1 MPRFTAPDYSHLT
14 IRQAIALQ
22 QELRAQ
28 IVCEDAFGP
37 VHTVAGVDIGF
48 APLARSRR
56 ARHYAG
62 DYRPQAS
69 TARVAVVVLRLPE
82 LTVEE
87 QVVVTCPVAF
97 PYVPGLLGFRE
108 VPAALEALARLIR
121 PPDMLLCDGQG
132 YAHPRRCGLAC
143 HLGLLADL
151 PAIGAAKSRLVG
163 SHAPVGEARGDWQPL
178 SDAGEL
184 IGAALRTRTGA
195 NPLYVST
202 GHRISPASALEMVL
216 RCTTRYRLPEPA
228 RLAHQLASGDV
239 AQS

>member
-1 MPRFTAPDYSHLT
+1 MPRFAAPDYSHLT

-28 IVCEDAFGP
+28 IVSEDAFGP

-48 APLARSRR
+48 DR
-56 ARHYAG
+56 
-62 DYRPQAS
+62 QAS
-69 TARVAVVVLRLPE
+69 TARAAVVVLRLPE

-87 QVVVTCPVAF
+87 QVVVTRPVDF

-121 PPDMLLCDGQG
+121 LPDLLLCDGQG
-132 YAHPRRCGLAC
+132 YAHPRRFGLAC

-151 PAIGAAKSRLVG
+151 PAIGVAKSRLVG
-163 SHAPVGEARGDWQPL
+163 SHAPLRDTRGDWQPL

-184 IGAALRTRTGA
+184 IGAALRTRTGV

-202 GHRISPASALEMVL
+202 GHRISLPTAIEIVL

-228 RLAHQLASGDV
+228 RLAHTLASGKTNDG
-239 AQS
+239 